1 MHSRKSLLY
10 NNTDIWVKKNGD
22 PYCDVTMGSIDGTES
37 CELVGSYILHIL
49 DQKQRKHSIAL
60 YHDDEL
66 ACLEYISEPQADR
79 IRKYFIKIFN
89 GDFCLS
95 VTCEKKLQSCQ
106 LPRCIPKCDNW

>member
-49 DQKQRKHSIAL
+49 DQK
-60 YHDDEL
+60 
-66 ACLEYISEPQADR
+66 
-79 IRKYFIKIFN
+79 
-89 GDFCLS
+89 
-95 VTCEKKLQSCQ
+95 
-106 LPRCIPKCDNW
+106 